1 MSIRQRA
8 CPRFQHIVPGKWK
21 NRHGFRA
28 CPRLNLGTKRAVIP
42 LGRKEI
48 DKLRRIQELGYAKWS
63 PVDIYA
69 AAQTLIDHNIEEETI
84 RLLED
89 NRINRA
95 LKTINISVWKLI
107 RELYIDE
114 LSETL
119 DVLNELEKAVAYL
132 AFSGSG
138 IPYIDNIRERL
149 LDKMSSYD
157 RSLLSNA
164 EESLKEAGSNTV
176 FAENE
181 EKSLK
186 EFNKIVEIAKVISYW
201 FSTDKKETKVEKEMV
216 SDEEVKQ
223 SLEGYL
229 AGGTLEALRTSFKQV
244 PRVRIS
250 KREIKWGPMKIIHT
264 PLEHRPASR
273 KGTLQETPLDR
284 GVVMKY
290 PHRLLLDSKI
300 FTEKRQAQRG
310 TLLIDVSASMTISEY
325 QLDRLLDIVP
335 MLTVALY
342 SSDLYTYFS
351 GMLVIVANKE
361 RRCSKK
367 NLSRYSGH
375 GNVVDGPAL
384 RWLANQK
391 HPRIWVS
398 DGIVTGVGDF
408 NHPSL
413 SKEAY
418 SISKKANILRVSKV
432 SNVIEWFQHR
442 ATIRTNMPRFNNF
455 DEVNSPR
462 IKWSPFGIR
471 IF

>member
-8 CPRFQHIVPGKWK
+8 HPRFHHIVPGKWE
-21 NRHGFRA
+21 NRYGFRTH
-28 CPRLNLGTKRAVIP
+28 PRLDFDTKRAVIP

-69 AAQTLIDHNIEEETI
+69 AARALIDQNIDEETI
-84 RLLED
+84 CLLEE
-89 NRINRA
+89 NRITRA
-95 LKTINISVWKLI
+95 LNTINLSVWKLI

-114 LSETL
+114 LSENIE
-119 DVLNELEKAVAYL
+119 VLNALEKAVAYL

-138 IPYIDNIRERL
+138 IPYIDNIRQRL

-157 RSLLSNA
+157 RSLLSTA
-164 EESLKEAGSNTV
+164 EESLREAASNTV
-176 FAENE
+176 LAENE

-186 EFNKIVEIAKVISYW
+186 EFNRIVEIAKVISYW
-201 FSTDKKETKVEKEMV
+201 FGTEKKEANVEKEMV

-223 SLEGYL
+223 SLEEYL
-229 AGGTLEALRTSFKQV
+229 AVGVIKALRTSLWQV
-244 PRVRIS
+244 PRVKIS
-250 KREIKWGPMKIIHT
+250 KREIKWGTMKIIHT
-264 PLEHRPASR
+264 PLEHRPALH
-273 KGTLQETPLDR
+273 KATLQETPLDR

-300 FTEKRQAQRG
+300 FTEKRKAERG
-310 TLLIDVSASMTISEY
+310 TLLIDVSSSMTISEY
-325 QLDRLLDIVP
+325 QIDRLLDIAP
-335 MLTVALY
+335 MLTIALY
-342 SSDLYTYFS
+342 TSDFYNYFR
-351 GMLVIVANKE
+351 GMLVIVASKK

-367 NLSRYSGH
+367 NLSRYSGY

-398 DGIVTGVGDF
+398 DGIVTGVGDL

-418 SISKKANILRVSKV
+418 SICKNANILRVSKV
-432 SNVIEWFQHR
+432 SHVIERFEHK
-442 ATIRTNMPRFNNF
+442 ANIRNAISSSFLN
-455 DEVNSPR
+455 
-462 IKWSPFGIR
+462 
-471 IF
+471 